1 MEIQDFIDDI
11 NNGLI
16 EDVKKYFND
25 LNTFFHILKKRGLL
39 DEIDIEG
46 GSDACQN
53 ELLLF
58 FYETDKE
65 KFYYWV
71 NHFLSN
77 VEHENGKTYLILD
90 ERGELAELYCDGRN
104 DISQKTIE
112 SMLDGEYDRDFY
124 YHDSVDVYDEV
135 IKNLNKENVQYLK
148 EVIVEKLK
156 DVKISPNSEELEL
169 IASEQE
175 HD

>member
-71 NHFLSN
+71 NHSM
-77 VEHENGKTYLILD
+77 VESCKLFS
-90 ERGELAELYCDGRN
+90 RV
-104 DISQKTIE
+104 
-112 SMLDGEYDRDFY
+112 
-124 YHDSVDVYDEV
+124 SVPSGACFS
-135 IKNLNKENVQYLK
+135 NLN
-148 EVIVEKLK
+148 
-156 DVKISPNSEELEL
+156 NS
-169 IASEQE
+169 S
-175 HD
+175 